1 MSRLLSIACVVML
14 GIGPGLVSVR
24 SQATKNSSTPTLT
37 AEERALM
44 TASRRAIVQTGVS
57 EAYFEQHFTL
67 VNVVNKPG
75 DRRIVWKFRVN
86 EYETFVSDVLGFYT
100 KDGKRVDIH
109 SVATTLHNTTEIIK
123 TISRKSAIQKMQRC
137 IGKFANPLVEYRR
150 SGDGP
155 AELVFSAESI
165 PKISRKETR
174 ARREREE
181 REARERAAK
190 SQVKK
195 DMDEVENEGDEDH
208 PPIFTGSIN
217 LQTGKCVKGQ
227 LISTP

>member
-1 MSRLLSIACVVML
+1 
-14 GIGPGLVSVR
+14 
-24 SQATKNSSTPTLT
+24 
-37 AEERALM
+37 
-44 TASRRAIVQTGVS
+44 
-57 EAYFEQHFTL
+57 
-67 VNVVNKPG
+67 VNKPG

-86 EYETFVSDVLGFYT
+86 EYETFVADVLGFYT

-109 SVATTLHNTTEIIK
+109 SVATTLHTTTEITK
-123 TISRKSAIQKMQRC
+123 TISRKSAVEKMQRC
-137 IGKFANPLVEYRR
+137 IGKFANPSVEYRK

-165 PKISRKETR
+165 PKISRKETE

-181 REARERAAK
+181 REARERAKK
-190 SQVKK
+190 SQAGKGV
-195 DMDEVENEGDEDH
+195 DEIENEGDDDR